1 MKTVFPF
8 YLIGSCVL
16 ENKKHIVHSSYA
28 WIVSKLGS
36 GNRKKE
42 REGDTII
49 TILMISTSQAA
60 FDVLLCVILF
70 SC

>member
-28 WIVSKLGS
+28 CIVSKLGFWKQEERKRRGYYHYNTNDKHFT
-36 GNRKKE
+36 GN
-42 REGDTII
+42 I
-49 TILMISTSQAA
+49 
-60 FDVLLCVILF
+60 
-70 SC
+70 